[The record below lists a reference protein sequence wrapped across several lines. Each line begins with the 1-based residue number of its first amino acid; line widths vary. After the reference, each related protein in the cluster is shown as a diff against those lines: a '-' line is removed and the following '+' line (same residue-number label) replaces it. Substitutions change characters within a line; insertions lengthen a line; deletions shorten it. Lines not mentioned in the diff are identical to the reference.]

1 VWQAARA
8 ELAYALPFLLGAFG
22 IAAGAALVV
31 TVVFLALGGHGPPG
45 HIVAGLRAMFVVMAP
60 IIVGYII
67 QGTRV
72 EERRTRLL
80 LAGSLTPL
88 RLAGVTVLLPA
99 VLFGI
104 GTLAAGAVLGAEL
117 VVTGRLARASV
128 SMPGNVGT
136 MMFLIG
142 FLVLLA
148 QEAAAAGSQRR
159 LWAAA
164 AGWIAFLAT
173 VLLLA
178 GLTIASVQGLLGLT
192 ALIVGHLGVAAT
204 ASVVSAALFAA
215 RTDFTR

>member
-8 ELAYALPFLLGAFG
+8 ELAYVLPFLLGAFG

-31 TVVFLALGGHGPPG
+31 TVVFLVVGGHGLPG

-104 GTLAAGAVLGAEL
+104 GALAAAAVLGAEL

-128 SMPGNVGT
+128 SMPGYVGT

-142 FLVLLA
+142 LLVLLA

-164 AGWIAFLAT
+164 AGWSAFVTA

-178 GLTIASVQGLLGLT
+178 GLTIASVEGLLGLT

-204 ASVVSAALFAA
+204 AIVASAALFAA